1 MSPVEQK
8 DKENIKESF
17 FSRHLSKS
25 SLWRRLEG
33 DKLHVCI
40 LLFLYTLQGIPYG
53 LKFSIPL
60 ILTRRGVPYAD
71 QARFSISSYPWSM
84 KVSIYSVICHESR
97 QYVYLLRCCGLPLS
111 TRDFGPSLGGESL
124 GLYRPSI

>member
-1 MSPVEQK
+1 MITAKQHRMNCDDEENPLKGMSPVVQK
-8 DKENIKESF
+8 DEENIKKSF

-84 KVSIYSVICHESR
+84 KVSNCSSN
-97 QYVYLLRCCGLPLS
+97 P
-111 TRDFGPSLGGESL
+111 
-124 GLYRPSI
+124 

>member
-1 MSPVEQK
+1 MITALHRMNCSDEENPLKGMSPVEQK
-8 DKENIKESF
+8 EEESRKKSF
-17 FSRHLSKS
+17 FSRHLSKF

-71 QARFSISSYPWSM
+71 QARFSVSSYPWSM
-84 KVSIYSVICHESR
+84 KVSIYFVMKAANMFR
-97 QYVYLLRCCGLPLS
+97 LYLLRCCGLQ
-111 TRDFGPSLGGESL
+111 
-124 GLYRPSI
+124 

>member
-1 MSPVEQK
+1 MNCSDEENPLKGMSPVEQK
-8 DKENIKESF
+8 EEESRKKSF
-17 FSRHLSKS
+17 FSRHLSKF

-71 QARFSISSYPWSM
+71 QARFSVSSYPWSM
-84 KVSIYSVICHESR
+84 KVSIYFVMKAANMFR
-97 QYVYLLRCCGLPLS
+97 LYLLRCCGLQ
-111 TRDFGPSLGGESL
+111 
-124 GLYRPSI
+124 